1 VRGPGSDSQLV
12 NVATKKP
19 TPGILQWLGSTSQP
33 LGGAICNPFEKSSL
47 PIVRATRCGS
57 EWRCPERKIR
67 TGDFPSGSILGDG
80 VSLLLVDLSMLQHIA
95 ILLILLTCMSAQTT
109 NPATPSAPS
118 APLIVLI
125 GPPLSGKTTF
135 AEEIVHTY
143 GIPSISI
150 EDLIRDNAG
159 ELDKLKGEGMSLAD
173 MRYDPAISRFLRER
187 LKNTDL
193 SHGLTLDGYPATLF
207 QAEDLAKMFADSKMK
222 LVALRLQVPDDTI
235 RKRAKGAGR
244 QIDRPEILEQ
254 RIKDYHREMD
264 AIPYYFPKAKIVD
277 IDGSYPEQQTWKQI
291 DGALTDAGVKSA
303 LK

>member
-1 VRGPGSDSQLV
+1 M
-12 NVATKKP
+12 
-19 TPGILQWLGSTSQP
+19 LQII
-33 LGGAICNPFEKSSL
+33 AIIP
-47 PIVRATRCGS
+47 
-57 EWRCPERKIR
+57 
-67 TGDFPSGSILGDG
+67 
-80 VSLLLVDLSMLQHIA
+80 LLLA
-95 ILLILLTCMSAQTT
+95 CMRAQTAGPT
-109 NPATPSAPS
+109 TPSAAS

-150 EDLIRDNAG
+150 DDLMRENAV
-159 ELDKLKGEGMSLAD
+159 ELDKLRGQGVSLAD
-173 MRYDPAISRFLRER
+173 MRYDPAMSRFLRER
-187 LKNTDL
+187 LKTTDL
-193 SHGLTLDGYPATLF
+193 SHGLTLDGYPATLV

-235 RKRAKGAGR
+235 RKRANTAGR

-264 AIPYYFPKAKIVD
+264 AIPFYFPKAKIVD
-277 IDGSYPEQQTWKQI
+277 IDGSHPEQQTWKEI
-291 DGALTDAGVKSA
+291 EAALTDAGVKPA